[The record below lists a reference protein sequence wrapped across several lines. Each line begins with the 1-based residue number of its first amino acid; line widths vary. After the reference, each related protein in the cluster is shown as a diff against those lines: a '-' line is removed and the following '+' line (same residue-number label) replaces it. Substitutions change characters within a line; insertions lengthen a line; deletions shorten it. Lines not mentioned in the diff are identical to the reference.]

1 MSHPSVS
8 RPSVSRPGVHERAIV
23 EDGAT
28 IGAGVTVAPFCHVG
42 ANVTLGDG
50 VVLHPHATVLGHTTV
65 GANTEIYPFAVLGS
79 PPQHLA
85 YKGERTTLVVGA
97 RNQIREHVTMHP
109 GTVQGH
115 GETRVGDDGLYM
127 VGAHVAHDCVLG
139 DHVIMANNATL
150 GGHITIGDNA
160 FLSGL
165 CAIHQ
170 FCRIGTN
177 SFIGGGSIV
186 TTDVIPFAM
195 AVGNHA
201 HLDGLN
207 IVGMKRRGMERKT
220 IHAIRAAYR
229 SLFGPDGTLQ
239 ERIDDT
245 AQSFGEHADVMG
257 IIDFMRA
264 EADRPLCLPKR

>member
-1 MSHPSVS
+1 MTAQHP
-8 RPSVSRPGVHERAIV
+8 GIHERAIV
-23 EDGAT
+23 EDGAK
-28 IGAGVTVAPFCHVG
+28 IGEGVVVEPFCHVG

-50 VVLHPHATVLGHTTV
+50 VRLHPHATVLGHTTV
-65 GANTEIYPFAVLGS
+65 GEGTEIYPFAVLGS

-85 YKGERTTLVVGA
+85 YKGEPTRLIVGA

-115 GETRVGDDGLYM
+115 SETRVGDDGLFM

-139 DHVIMANNATL
+139 NRVVMANNATL
-150 GGHITIGDNA
+150 GGHITIGDHV

-170 FCRIGTN
+170 WCRIGAY
-177 SFIGGGSIV
+177 SFVGGGGIV
-186 TTDVIPFAM
+186 TTDVIPYAM

-207 IVGMKRRGMERKT
+207 VVGMKRRGMDRKT

-229 SLFGPDGTLQ
+229 QLFGPEGTLQ
-239 ERIDDT
+239 ERIEDT
-245 AQSFGEHADVMG
+245 ADLYAATPEVME
-257 IIDFMRA
+257 IVEFMRA
-264 EADRPLCLPKR
+264 DAERPLCLPERG